1 MLSDKYM
8 VIWSY
13 VGDHFATGSVKL
25 AVLPRVHV
33 VDLQV

>member
-1 MLSDKYM
+1 MLSDKCM

-13 VGDHFATGSVKL
+13 VGDYFATGSTKL
-25 AVLPRVHV
+25 AAVPRVHV